1 MKDGNVDSTVDHN
14 DLGQL
19 EDDSNLEN
27 MEVSS
32 DELEYDKAVIK
43 LLLKLRETLMIA
55 EKTAVD
61 FVKGM
66 QEI

>member
-1 MKDGNVDSTVDHN
+1 MKDENVDNTVDHN

-27 MEVSS
+27 MEVSP

-55 EKTAVD
+55 E
-61 FVKGM
+61 
-66 QEI
+66 

>member
-1 MKDGNVDSTVDHN
+1 MKDENVDNTVDHN

-27 MEVSS
+27 MEVSP

-43 LLLKLRETLMIA
+43 LLVKLRETLMIA